1 MISEQIQSITSIVH
15 NEFYIKS
22 GNGPWIQ
29 RNIFENVE
37 YDEYENKQIE
47 ILQQKVEEKGL
58 KINLKR
64 STLLKMLMAAQYDV
78 ERAIIN
84 CQLHLKFMKEYKK
97 SDFQK
102 DLMKGY
108 LYVCGFDN
116 QYRPVIIFRQYCDIK
131 IITYF
136 LETVRRFLLIDYY
149 VENWTIIIDLEL
161 DLPVLELEDL
171 LYLQL
176 QFYGNLNK
184 MLIINGPDDIQVI
197 LKQFT
202 DKFPDLSVKL
212 QVITEYSQLL
222 QYIPKDQLEIK
233 YGGDQPNVIQFWPIQ
248 KREGISGLVNGNNN
262 KTSHLSIVSLNSSSV
277 NKKSSFMKIT
287 VLEENGNPLLNQQM
301 AVFEDK
307 VLQSSESSI
316 QDQAP
321 LQDYE
326 EKYKSYLSTSTK
338 KNCIDKVQFMDMDDQ
353 SGEEQQSKEGQN
365 EKKKKRK
372 LQMDE
377 KQVKIQRIKMEGEKE
392 SIVANPSCCSK
403 NCSIF

>member
-1 MISEQIQSITSIVH
+1 MISEQLQSITSIVH
-15 NEFYIKS
+15 NGKSENYKEFYIKS

-37 YDEYENKQIE
+37 YDEYENKQIQ
-47 ILQQKVEEKGL
+47 ILQCKLEEKGM
-58 KINLKR
+58 KINLRR
-64 STLLKMLMAAQYDV
+64 SSLLKMLMAAQYDV

-84 CQLHLKFMKEYKK
+84 CQLHKQFLKEYKK
-97 SDFQK
+97 SDYQR
-102 DLMKGY
+102 DLVKGY

-131 IITYF
+131 VISYF
-136 LETVRRFLLIDYY
+136 LETVKRCLLIDYY

-171 LYLQL
+171 KYLQL
-176 QFYGNLNK
+176 QFFGNLNK
-184 MLIINGPDDIQVI
+184 ILIINGPDDVCGI

-202 DKFPDLSVKL
+202 DKFPDLTVKL
-212 QVITEYSQLL
+212 QVINEYQQLF

-233 YGGDQPNVIQFWPIQ
+233 YGGDQANVIQYWPLQ
-248 KREGISGLVNGNNN
+248 KREATSGLLNGNNN
-262 KTSHLSIVSLNSSSV
+262 KASHLSIGSLNSSSI

-316 QDQAP
+316 QEQPP

-338 KNCIDKVQFMDMDDQ
+338 KNFKHKELFMDMDDQ
-353 SGEEQQSKEGQN
+353 NDEDIKNQSKQ
-365 EKKKKRK
+365 
-372 LQMDE
+372 QYDQ
-377 KQVKIQRIKMEGEKE
+377 KQLKNRRISMEGEKE

-403 NCSIF
+403 NCLIF